1 MKHLIILLFFLSYL
15 INANG
20 EKRNMHFS
28 NLTVQDGLSQV
39 SVLCMH
45 KDSQGYMWFGTRN
58 GLNKFDGYTF
68 ETFYNNPFDSTT
80 IGNNQILSMA
90 EDADQNMWFGTRNG
104 ISRYSLRT
112 GKFRS
117 YLSDQKENSGLN
129 HSFVYAV
136 CWDNNNRLWA
146 GTESGLNVYVPESD
160 SFISVDPDGIFT
172 KNPIYS
178 IVKGHEENTIY
189 IGTHF
194 SGLVKLNT
202 NSLKYEICKHKEN
215 ESSSLSSN
223 NVHAIHLDP
232 YDNLWVGTSDGGL
245 NMQKKGEKG
254 FLRYRKENGLA
265 SNNIRTIIQ
274 LSDDEILLGTSNGIN
289 ILNTQSTEISHYNIS
304 DSKNGSISH
313 FSVYSALF
321 DTDSQTLWIGT
332 YSGGI
337 DYYNPY
343 EKRFITHIPLIN
355 GKITQ
360 SMFSQMIEVYPHLYI
375 ATEGNGLLEYNLLT
389 ESYEFYKPI
398 QEHTSSYASNILKSL
413 YLDGDFIYCGSN
425 NGSIFK
431 FDLKT
436 KQMSL
441 LYKEK
446 NEKRRNNVIYE
457 IQKDKEGNL
466 LVGSIG
472 TNGLLKIDPKG
483 NIQNSFP
490 VQGKDNF
497 TFDNVICFQEIEENK
512 YLIGTR
518 YDGLFCYDFDN
529 HTLKQYKKVQG
540 RPETYIFENQ
550 ISDICKDSHGNI
562 WLAVAGSGI
571 CLFDPY
577 KENISTYG
585 VEEGLPDNNICM
597 ILESKDLL
605 WICSSRS
612 ISSFNYKEKVFKNY
626 SHTDGINIDEFS
638 PHSGL
643 LASNGNIYISGNNG
657 FVSFKPSDFHPNL
670 SNFPIVLNKL
680 YIDNIEIIPD
690 DKNKILRENLSAQNE
705 IVLRHDQ
712 SNITIE
718 YVALSLVSSSKNQY
732 AYKLEGFDNEW
743 NNVNNRR
750 TAYYTNIPPGTYTFK
765 VIGSNH
771 DGIWNKT
778 GTSIKIKVLPPLWN
792 TWWANCF
799 YIILLCIFSYFI
811 YRYLKERNK
820 LKNDIHLKKMEA
832 QAQIKFQE
840 ERNQLFT
847 NFSHEMRSPLTLII
861 SPLEDMVDSPEVP
874 ETLKERLVLMYNN
887 AKRLLRLVNNL
898 MDFSKKENGSI
909 KLKVDEENIVEFAKE
924 MCLLFS
930 ELALSCNICL
940 NFKPQEE
947 SIHTWFDRYLMEK
960 VFFNFLSNAI
970 KNTPIGGNIEVR
982 INKIP
987 VREVQKIRPSIL
999 TETTDKESTF
1009 LLLEIEDSGVG
1020 IPPAELEKIFS
1031 PFYQVAQ
1038 NAHSSS
1044 GTGLGLSLSKSIVE
1058 LHHGEVWAENA
1069 PVSGAIFR
1077 CLLPIGRNNF
1087 TEAEICTN
1095 DPDNPKNNDF
1105 VVDIFRENLIEGNS
1119 KDKKYTILIVEDN
1132 ADMRYY
1138 LASNILPKYN
1148 VIEASNGLE
1157 GLEKAI
1163 HYLPDLII
1171 SDLMMTKMDG
1181 LEMSHKLKQDIR
1193 TSHIPI
1199 IMVTARTSARD
1210 IQIGFESEVDDYI
1223 TKPFSSTTLLAR
1235 IDNLLQSRE
1244 KLKEIYG
1251 KRFDLKNIGIEIV
1264 SMDEKFMQKLYAVV
1278 EEHYSDPEFCLDEFC
1293 KEIGMS
1299 RANLY
1304 RKIKATTN
1312 LSPSEFIRNF
1322 RLQMASKI
1330 LKEACLP
1337 VSEVY
1342 AAVGFSSHSYF
1353 SNSFKTLYGISPTK
1367 FLQQENKEQK
1377 TNIESIN

>member
-1 MKHLIILLFFLSYL
+1 
-15 INANG
+15 
-20 EKRNMHFS
+20 
-28 NLTVQDGLSQV
+28 
-39 SVLCMH
+39 
-45 KDSQGYMWFGTRN
+45 
-58 GLNKFDGYTF
+58 
-68 ETFYNNPFDSTT
+68 
-80 IGNNQILSMA
+80 
-90 EDADQNMWFGTRNG
+90 
-104 ISRYSLRT
+104 
-112 GKFRS
+112 
-117 YLSDQKENSGLN
+117 
-129 HSFVYAV
+129 
-136 CWDNNNRLWA
+136 
-146 GTESGLNVYVPESD
+146 
-160 SFISVDPDGIFT
+160 
-172 KNPIYS
+172 
-178 IVKGHEENTIY
+178 
-189 IGTHF
+189 
-194 SGLVKLNT
+194 
-202 NSLKYEICKHKEN
+202 
-215 ESSSLSSN
+215 
-223 NVHAIHLDP
+223 
-232 YDNLWVGTSDGGL
+232 
-245 NMQKKGEKG
+245 
-254 FLRYRKENGLA
+254 
-265 SNNIRTIIQ
+265 
-274 LSDDEILLGTSNGIN
+274 
-289 ILNTQSTEISHYNIS
+289 
-304 DSKNGSISH
+304 
-313 FSVYSALF
+313 
-321 DTDSQTLWIGT
+321 
-332 YSGGI
+332 
-337 DYYNPY
+337 
-343 EKRFITHIPLIN
+343 
-355 GKITQ
+355 
-360 SMFSQMIEVYPHLYI
+360 
-375 ATEGNGLLEYNLLT
+375 
-389 ESYEFYKPI
+389 
-398 QEHTSSYASNILKSL
+398 
-413 YLDGDFIYCGSN
+413 
-425 NGSIFK
+425 
-431 FDLKT
+431 
-436 KQMSL
+436 
-441 LYKEK
+441 
-446 NEKRRNNVIYE
+446 
-457 IQKDKEGNL
+457 
-466 LVGSIG
+466 
-472 TNGLLKIDPKG
+472 
-483 NIQNSFP
+483 
-490 VQGKDNF
+490 
-497 TFDNVICFQEIEENK
+497 
-512 YLIGTR
+512 
-518 YDGLFCYDFDN
+518 
-529 HTLKQYKKVQG
+529 
-540 RPETYIFENQ
+540 
-550 ISDICKDSHGNI
+550 
-562 WLAVAGSGI
+562 
-571 CLFDPY
+571 
-577 KENISTYG
+577 
-585 VEEGLPDNNICM
+585 
-597 ILESKDLL
+597 
-605 WICSSRS
+605 
-612 ISSFNYKEKVFKNY
+612 
-626 SHTDGINIDEFS
+626 
-638 PHSGL
+638 
-643 LASNGNIYISGNNG
+643 
-657 FVSFKPSDFHPNL
+657 
-670 SNFPIVLNKL
+670 
-680 YIDNIEIIPD
+680 
-690 DKNKILRENLSAQNE
+690 
-705 IVLRHDQ
+705 
-712 SNITIE
+712 
-718 YVALSLVSSSKNQY
+718 
-732 AYKLEGFDNEW
+732 
-743 NNVNNRR
+743 
-750 TAYYTNIPPGTYTFK
+750 
-765 VIGSNH
+765 
-771 DGIWNKT
+771 
-778 GTSIKIKVLPPLWN
+778 
-792 TWWANCF
+792 
-799 YIILLCIFSYFI
+799 
-811 YRYLKERNK
+811 
-820 LKNDIHLKKMEA
+820 MEA

-999 TETTDKESTF
+999 TETTDKESIF